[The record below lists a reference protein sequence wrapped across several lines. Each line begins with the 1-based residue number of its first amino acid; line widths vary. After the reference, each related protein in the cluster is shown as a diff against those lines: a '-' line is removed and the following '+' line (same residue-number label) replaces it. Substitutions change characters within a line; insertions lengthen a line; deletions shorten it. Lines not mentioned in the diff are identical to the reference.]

1 MKIKQYQSGGIVY
14 LPTSNRRE
22 AAQTAA
28 SSSDDSKVPG
38 FTKELIALVKE
49 NGLDSDVS
57 TFLKQVERTLDLA
70 NDPTGQNLSMREIL
84 KVQRLASQVATNY
97 KDYEKA
103 RTSLDEQDAWGEM
116 ATDKR
121 GYLYVQNQDTGKI
134 ETVSH
139 SSYIENPEKYLALT
153 NEDVLNIR
161 RADPT
166 MAYRMDILDNIS
178 SAVGMKTIT
187 DYAKGLIK
195 EFGKTSITGYSEKQ
209 AEKIRSGLEHIV
221 AGDLGDFRGI
231 LTAGPDGIYK
241 VSSEATIA
249 DTGIKEALNYLV
261 STLPRNY
268 QNTLGAKATVEGY
281 SPEAMLMQMMY
292 YNTDRT
298 LSADYDQTA
307 SKDAGYSD
315 AGKTPS
321 EQLTENTYLER
332 IAQTRDLPST
342 EVYIVPKANQ
352 VDEKSQLV
360 TVAWNAGQLID
371 KNGNGIT
378 EHLNLSSAKGKVEAI
393 KAADSNSI
401 TFGNQLVDPED
412 IKKIIWDGSSELAVV
427 ELPYKNE
434 GGRIVPDFEAL
445 SSFNDL
451 QKFIRDSQPS
461 ALEINNYISR
471 NFSQSE
477 VTYDSST
484 NSLIFSPTKMMKFLT
499 FSGIASDDTMKIE
512 DSSKNYLEKMDS
524 SKGKYIVDIYNNNVQ
539 YGKENPT
546 KYDRPDK
553 SIGKAGKKGF
563 YRGNVYMP
571 IKSPLMAFHM
581 SNNEIVP
588 KSNYM
593 NVQEK
598 WDISQQMQQAK
609 QSTNKP
615 LVTTFN

>member
-103 RTSLDEQDAWGEM
+103 RQSLDEQDAWGEM

-139 SSYIENPEKYLALT
+139 SSYTENPEKYLALT

-187 DYAKGLIK
+187 DYAKNLIK

-231 LTAGPDGIYK
+231 LTAGPDGVYK
-241 VSSEATIA
+241 ISSESTIA
-249 DTGIKEALNYLV
+249 DTGIKDALNYLV

-307 SKDAGYSD
+307 SKSAGFGGG
-315 AGKTPS
+315 AS
-321 EQLTENTYLER
+321 EGNQSLTQGTLPDEISRGHLQQTTAYISPQAER
-332 IAQTRDLPST
+332 VADTGMMAIA
-342 EVYIVPKANQ
+342 
-352 VDEKSQLV
+352 
-360 TVAWNAGQLID
+360 AWNGGPLTDEHKKRLSTNNLESLLPEIY
-371 KNGNGIT
+371 GIR
-378 EHLNLSSAKGKVEAI
+378 G
-393 KAADSNSI
+393 ADTSQI
-401 TFGNQLVDPED
+401 TFGNQVVGDREIKALV
-412 IKKIIWDGSSELAVV
+412 WDGSSNIKRVA
-427 ELPYKNE
+427 LPKKIAPN
-434 GGRIVPDFEAL
+434 GNIVPDL
-445 SSFNDL
+445 DL
-451 QKFIRDSQPS
+451 LTEYNKVLREVKDHPGMSK
-461 ALEINNYISR
+461 LEIREKLAKISD
-471 NFSQSE
+471 S
-477 VTYDSST
+477 VTFDE
-484 NSLIFSPTKMMKFLT
+484 NGNIIIKPEKMGIFLT
-499 FSGIASDDTMKIE
+499 FAAYANRDLLEIQDN
-512 DSSKNYLEKMDS
+512 SKPFLEKLNRTEGRALKD
-524 SKGKYIVDIYNNNVQ
+524 DYNKLVQ
-539 YGKENPT
+539 YGKLDVT
-546 KYDRPDK
+546 KKTPKIHDVSSARSND
-553 SIGKAGKKGF
+553 F
-563 YRGNVYMP
+563 YYGNIYMP
-571 IKSPLMAFHM
+571 INDPTQGFMM
-581 SNNEIVP
+581 SNEQYYTKDTFTNVAE
-588 KSNYM
+588 KNYLN
-593 NVQEK
+593 NVV
-598 WDISQQMQQAK
+598 QQNSAQD
-609 QSTNKP
+609 SWVYNYGE
-615 LVTTFN
+615 

>member
-103 RTSLDEQDAWGEM
+103 RQSLDEQDAWGEM

-139 SSYIENPEKYLALT
+139 SSYTENPEKYLALT

-231 LTAGPDGIYK
+231 LTAGPDGVYK
-241 VSSEATIA
+241 ISSEATIA

-298 LSADYDQTA
+298 LKADYDQTA
-307 SKDAGYSD
+307 SKDAGYSG
-315 AGKTPS
+315 AGKTPA

-332 IAQTRDLPST
+332 IAQTRLDPT
-342 EVYIVPKANQ
+342 EVYISPIAEQ
-352 VDEKSQLV
+352 VDDKSQLA
-360 TVAWNAGQLID
+360 TIAWKAGMLVD

-378 EHLNLSSAKGKVEAI
+378 EHLNLNVAKGKVEAI

-401 TFGNQLVDPED
+401 TFGNQLVSPED
-412 IKKIIWDGSSELAVV
+412 TKKIIWDGNSELAVV
-427 ELPYKNE
+427 MLPWKNQ
-434 GGRIVPDFEAL
+434 GGKKVPDFDAL
-445 SSFNDL
+445 DTFNKF
-451 QKFIRDSQPS
+451 QKFIKDNQPS
-461 ALEINNYISR
+461 ALEINNYIAQ
-471 NFSQSE
+471 NFSQDE
-477 VTYDSST
+477 VKYDAST
-484 NSLIFSPTKMMKFLT
+484 NTLEFNPAKMMKFLT
-499 FSGIASDDTMKIE
+499 FSGIASSDVMDIE
-512 DSSKNYLEKMDS
+512 DSSKKYLLKMDS
-524 SKGKYIVDIYNNNVQ
+524 SKGKYIVDFYNNNIQ

-553 SIGKAGKKGF
+553 SVGKANKTGF
-563 YRGNVYMP
+563 YRGNIYMP
-571 IKSPLMAFHM
+571 IESPLMAFHM
-581 SNNEIVP
+581 SNNEFVP
-588 KSNYM
+588 KTDYM
-593 NVQEK
+593 QVPEK
-598 WDISQQMQQAK
+598 WELTKQMQQMA
-609 QSTNKP
+609 QSTTGG

>member
-28 SSSDDSKVPG
+28 SSSEDSKVPG
-38 FTKELIALVKE
+38 FTKELITLVKE
-49 NGLDSDVS
+49 NGLDSDVV

-70 NDPTGQNLSMREIL
+70 NDPTGENLSMREIL

-103 RTSLDEQDAWGEM
+103 RQSLDEQDAWGEM

-139 SSYIENPEKYLALT
+139 SSYTENPEKYLALT

-187 DYAKGLIK
+187 DYAKNLIK

-231 LTAGPDGIYK
+231 LTAGPDGVYK
-241 VSSEATIA
+241 ISSESTIA
-249 DTGIKEALNYLV
+249 DTGIKDALNYLV

-298 LSADYDQTA
+298 LTADYDQPA
-307 SKDAGYSD
+307 SKSAGFGGG
-315 AGKTPS
+315 AS
-321 EQLTENTYLER
+321 E
-332 IAQTRDLPST
+332 
-342 EVYIVPKANQ
+342 
-352 VDEKSQLV
+352 
-360 TVAWNAGQLID
+360 
-371 KNGNGIT
+371 
-378 EHLNLSSAKGKVEAI
+378 
-393 KAADSNSI
+393 
-401 TFGNQLVDPED
+401 GNQPLTQ
-412 IKKIIWDGSSELAVV
+412 GT
-427 ELPYKNE
+427 LPDE
-434 GGRIVPDFEAL
+434 ISRGH
-445 SSFNDL
+445 L
-451 QKFIRDSQPS
+451 QQTT
-461 ALEINNYISR
+461 AYISPQAER
-471 NFSQSE
+471 
-477 VTYDSST
+477 VADTG
-484 NSLIFSPTKMMKFLT
+484 MMA
-499 FSGIASDDTMKIE
+499 IA
-512 DSSKNYLEKMDS
+512 
-524 SKGKYIVDIYNNNVQ
+524 
-539 YGKENPT
+539 
-546 KYDRPDK
+546 
-553 SIGKAGKKGF
+553 A
-563 YRGNVYMP
+563 
-571 IKSPLMAFHM
+571 
-581 SNNEIVP
+581 
-588 KSNYM
+588 
-593 NVQEK
+593 
-598 WDISQQMQQAK
+598 
-609 QSTNKP
+609 
-615 LVTTFN
+615 

>member
-103 RTSLDEQDAWGEM
+103 RQSLDEQDAWGEM

-139 SSYIENPEKYLALT
+139 SSYTENPEKYLALT

-187 DYAKGLIK
+187 DYAKNLIK

-231 LTAGPDGIYK
+231 LTAGPDGVYK
-241 VSSEATIA
+241 ISSESTIA
-249 DTGIKEALNYLV
+249 DTGIKDALNYLV

-307 SKDAGYSD
+307 SKDAGYSN
-315 AGKTPS
+315 AGKTPA

-332 IAQTRDLPST
+332 IAQTRLDPT
-342 EVYIVPKANQ
+342 EVYISPIAEQ
-352 VDEKSQLV
+352 VDDKSQLA
-360 TVAWNAGQLID
+360 TIAWKAGMLVD

-378 EHLNLSSAKGKVEAI
+378 EHLNLNVAKGKVEAI

-401 TFGNQLVDPED
+401 TFGNQLVSPED
-412 IKKIIWDGSSELAVV
+412 TKKIV
-427 ELPYKNE
+427 
-434 GGRIVPDFEAL
+434 
-445 SSFNDL
+445 
-451 QKFIRDSQPS
+451 
-461 ALEINNYISR
+461 
-471 NFSQSE
+471 
-477 VTYDSST
+477 
-484 NSLIFSPTKMMKFLT
+484 
-499 FSGIASDDTMKIE
+499 
-512 DSSKNYLEKMDS
+512 
-524 SKGKYIVDIYNNNVQ
+524 
-539 YGKENPT
+539 
-546 KYDRPDK
+546 
-553 SIGKAGKKGF
+553 
-563 YRGNVYMP
+563 
-571 IKSPLMAFHM
+571 
-581 SNNEIVP
+581 
-588 KSNYM
+588 
-593 NVQEK
+593 
-598 WDISQQMQQAK
+598 
-609 QSTNKP
+609 
-615 LVTTFN
+615 

>member
-70 NDPTGQNLSMREIL
+70 NDPTGENLSMREIL

-103 RTSLDEQDAWGEM
+103 RQSLDEQDAWGEM

-139 SSYIENPEKYLALT
+139 SSYTENPEKYLALT

-221 AGDLGDFRGI
+221 AGDLGDFRGV
-231 LTAGPDGIYK
+231 LTAGPDGVYK
-241 VSSEATIA
+241 ISSESTIA
-249 DTGIKEALNYLV
+249 DTGIKEALKYLV

-298 LSADYDQTA
+298 LSANYDQTA
-307 SKDAGYSD
+307 SKSAGYGGENGSTATTEGTLPD
-315 AGKTPS
+315 EIARGKLQQTTAYVSMNP
-321 EQLTENTYLER
+321 ER
-332 IAQTRDLPST
+332 AADNAMMAIA
-342 EVYIVPKANQ
+342 
-352 VDEKSQLV
+352 
-360 TVAWNAGQLID
+360 AWNAGPLVK
-371 KNGNGIT
+371 KNGEQLYRNNFDT
-378 EHLNLSSAKGKVEAI
+378 LVPEVYNLLEAD
-393 KAADSNSI
+393 KQSV
-401 TFGNQLVDPED
+401 TFGNQVVGPNHTKALV
-412 IKKIIWDGSSELAVV
+412 
-427 ELPYKNE
+427 
-434 GGRIVPDFEAL
+434 
-445 SSFNDL
+445 
-451 QKFIRDSQPS
+451 
-461 ALEINNYISR
+461 
-471 NFSQSE
+471 
-477 VTYDSST
+477 
-484 NSLIFSPTKMMKFLT
+484 
-499 FSGIASDDTMKIE
+499 
-512 DSSKNYLEKMDS
+512 
-524 SKGKYIVDIYNNNVQ
+524 
-539 YGKENPT
+539 
-546 KYDRPDK
+546 
-553 SIGKAGKKGF
+553 
-563 YRGNVYMP
+563 
-571 IKSPLMAFHM
+571 
-581 SNNEIVP
+581 
-588 KSNYM
+588 
-593 NVQEK
+593 
-598 WDISQQMQQAK
+598 
-609 QSTNKP
+609 
-615 LVTTFN
+615 